1 MKLLQTML
9 ALQEREGWLSD
20 ETLKQLAKETGEPL
34 YRLEGLRSFY
44 PVFQEEPGA
53 RHVVEV
59 CRDVVCR
66 MQGAPAFRE
75 TLLQELKQDPDVEVR
90 EVSCL
95 GRCEQ
100 APVALVD
107 HHHAASNATEVKL
120 ALSGHPREHKVMQ
133 AVDAATDPYQTADA
147 HYGVFKKL
155 RDGAADSGRD
165 NVIDELKASGLRG
178 MGGAGFPT
186 GMKWAF
192 TRGAE
197 GGPKQLVCNADES
210 EPGTFKDRCIMETL
224 PHLMIEGMIIGGW
237 VIEAERGIVYL
248 RHEYGEAAEIMRHE
262 LIRAR
267 ELGVL
272 GPDAFGPGKPFD
284 MEVFISPGGYILGE
298 ETALLEALEDKRGE
312 PRNKPPFPT
321 NFGLNGLPT
330 LMNNVETFAAVP
342 MILQNGGEWWQ
353 SQGVNDCPGLKY
365 MAVSGDVAEPGV
377 YCVPMGTTVADLISR
392 AGGVAD
398 GEQLLAF
405 SPGGASTRFL
415 PADKADTSLDFDAM
429 QKAGSALGSGAF
441 VAVAEG
447 RDLLDLAT
455 AQARFF
461 RNESCGK
468 CVPCRVGS
476 SKAVAMLED
485 ALKGDIEDGL
495 AGLLHELD
503 DTLAQTSI
511 CGLGQVALSP
521 VTGVME
527 MFPEVAQR
535 LGRKEDA

>member
-20 ETLKQLAKETGEPL
+20 ETLGRLARETGEPL

-44 PVFQEEPGA
+44 PVFQEQPGA
-53 RHVVEV
+53 KHVIEV

-75 TLLQELKQDPDVEVR
+75 ELLRELRDDPDVEVR

-100 APVALVD
+100 APVAVVD
-107 HHHAASNATEVKL
+107 HHHDASNATEVKL
-120 ALSGHPREHKVMQ
+120 ALSGHPGHNGVMQ
-133 AVDAATDPYQTADA
+133 AHDAATNPYASEKD
-147 HYGVFKKL
+147 HYGVFRGL
-155 RDGAADSGRD
+155 RDGDADAGRD
-165 NVIDELKASGLRG
+165 SVIDQLKASGLRG

-192 TRGAE
+192 TRGAK

-210 EPGTFKDRCIMETL
+210 EPGTFKDRCLMETL

-237 VIEAERGIVYL
+237 VINAERGIVYL
-248 RHEYGEAAEIMRHE
+248 RHEYGAAADALRRE
-262 LIRAR
+262 LVRAR
-267 ELGVL
+267 EFGVL

-284 MEVFISPGGYILGE
+284 MEIFISPGGYILGE

-342 MILQNGGEWWQ
+342 MIIDKGGDWWKA
-353 SQGVNDCPGLKY
+353 QGVNDCPGLKY
-365 MAVSGDVAEPGV
+365 MAVSGDVSEPGV
-377 YCVPMGTTVADLISR
+377 YCVPMGTTVADLIQR
-392 AGGVAD
+392 AGGVAG
-398 GEQLLAF
+398 GEKLLAF

-415 PADKADTSLDFDAM
+415 PADKADTPLDFDAL
-429 QKAGSALGSGAF
+429 QKAGSSLGSGAF

-485 ALKGDIEDGL
+485 ALRGDIE
-495 AGLLHELD
+495 AGLPDLLNELD

-527 MFPEVAQR
+527 MFPEVARR
-535 LGRKEDA
+535 LEKREDA

>member
-9 ALQEREGWLSD
+9 AMQEREGWLSD

-34 YRLEGLRSFY
+34 CRLEGLRSFY
-44 PVFQEEPGA
+44 PVFQDEPGA
-53 RHVVEV
+53 KHVIEV

-66 MQGAPAFRE
+66 MHGAPAFRE
-75 TLLQELKQDPDVEVR
+75 ELLQELKQNPDVEVR

-120 ALSGHPREHKVMQ
+120 ALDGEPGAHRVMQ
-133 AVDAATDPYQTADA
+133 TVDALTDPYPSADA
-147 HYGVFKKL
+147 HYGVFRKL
-155 RDGAADSGRD
+155 RDDAADTGRD
-165 NVIDELKASGLRG
+165 TVIDELKASGLRG

-192 TRGAE
+192 TRGAQ

-248 RHEYGEAAEIMRHE
+248 RHEYGEAAEILRQE
-262 LIRAR
+262 LVRTR

-321 NFGLNGLPT
+321 KVGLNGLPT

-342 MILQNGGEWWQ
+342 MIVQNGGEWWQ
-353 SQGVNDCPGLKY
+353 GQGVNDCPGLKY
-365 MAVSGDVAEPGV
+365 MAVSGDVALPGV
-377 YCVPMGTTVADLISR
+377 YCVPMGTTVSDLIAR
-392 AGGVAD
+392 AGGVA
-398 GEQLLAF
+398 GGGQLLAF

-415 PADKADTSLDFDAM
+415 PADRADTPLDFDAM

-485 ALKGDIEDGL
+485 ALKGDVEDGL
-495 AGLLHELD
+495 SDLLHELD

-511 CGLGQVALSP
+511 CGLGQVVLSP
-521 VTGVME
+521 VTGAME
-527 MFPEVAQR
+527 LFPEVAQR
-535 LGRKEDA
+535 LGKKEDA

>member
-20 ETLKQLAKETGEPL
+20 ETLRQLAKKTGEPL

-44 PVFQEEPGA
+44 PVFRDEPGKP
-53 RHVVEV
+53 HTVEV

-66 MQGAPAFRE
+66 MHGGGALRE
-75 TLLQELKQDPDVEVR
+75 QLLEELKSDPDVEVR

-95 GRCEQ
+95 GRCER

-107 HHHAASNATEVKL
+107 HHAAAGDAAAVKQALAGEQAHAPL
-120 ALSGHPREHKVMQ
+120 MQ
-133 AVDAATDPYQTADA
+133 AHDAATDPYNGPDD
-147 HYGVFKKL
+147 HYGVL
-155 RDGAADSGRD
+155 RDLVAGSTEGRD
-165 NVIDELKASGLRG
+165 TVIEELKASGLRG

-192 TRGAE
+192 TRGAK

-210 EPGTFKDRCIMETL
+210 EPGTFKDRVIMETL
-224 PHLMIEGMIIGGW
+224 PHLMIEGMIIGAW
-237 VIEAERGIVYL
+237 VVEAEHGIIYL
-248 RHEYGEAAEIMRHE
+248 RHEYGEAAEVLRHE
-262 LIRAR
+262 LVRAR

-272 GPDAFGPGKPFD
+272 GPDALGPGKPFD
-284 MEVFISPGGYILGE
+284 MEVFISPGGYIQGE
-298 ETALLEALEDKRGE
+298 ETALLEALEDRRGE

-342 MILQNGGEWWQ
+342 MILRRGGEWWK

-365 MAVSGDVAEPGV
+365 MSVSGDVEKPGV
-377 YCVPMGTTVADLISR
+377 YCVPMGTTVAELIER
-392 AGGVAD
+392 AGGVKGGA
-398 GEQLLAF
+398 GLLAF
-405 SPGGASTRFL
+405 SPGGSSTRFL
-415 PADKADTSLDFDAM
+415 PADKADTPLDFDAL

-476 SKAVAMLED
+476 TKAVTMLEE
-485 ALKGDIEDGL
+485 ALAGRPQPGL
-495 AGLLHELD
+495 TGLLHELD

-521 VTGVME
+521 VTGVIE
-527 MFPEVAQR
+527 MFPEAARR
-535 LGRKEDA
+535 LEGGEDA